1 MKLIKYISKF
11 NGGNKIVKF
20 KIVVDSCCD
29 LTKEI
34 KERFDISTVPL
45 FIDIDDQHFIDDEN
59 LDREKLLEAM
69 RNSTEVP
76 KTASP
81 GPKPFLNLY
90 EKYEN
95 TFVVTLSKEL
105 SSSYQ
110 NAVLA
115 KNILLEEAKDKFVKV
130 FNSFSA
136 SVGETM
142 IAYKIGELIEA
153 KLGREEIINKAE
165 KYIEEMKTLF
175 VLDSLDNLIKA
186 GRMGRLKGEFASLL
200 NIKPILAG
208 TREGTITLLDK
219 ARGSKNAIKKLIDKI
234 GEVGNNLKDKVLGI
248 AHCNALERAEYIK
261 KEAAKRYNFRDII
274 IVETAGISTV
284 YANEGGVI
292 LAF

>member
-45 FIDIDDQHFIDDEN
+45 FIDVGDQHFMDDEN

-153 KLGREEIINKAE
+153 KLGRDEIINKAE

-186 GRMGRLKGEFASLL
+186 GRMGKLKGEFASLL

>member
-1 MKLIKYISKF
+1 
-11 NGGNKIVKF
+11 
-20 KIVVDSCCD
+20 
-29 LTKEI
+29 
-34 KERFDISTVPL
+34 
-45 FIDIDDQHFIDDEN
+45 
-59 LDREKLLEAM
+59 M

-165 KYIEEMKTLF
+165 
-175 VLDSLDNLIKA
+175 
-186 GRMGRLKGEFASLL
+186 
-200 NIKPILAG
+200 NI
-208 TREGTITLLDK
+208 
-219 ARGSKNAIKKLIDKI
+219 
-234 GEVGNNLKDKVLGI
+234 
-248 AHCNALERAEYIK
+248 
-261 KEAAKRYNFRDII
+261 
-274 IVETAGISTV
+274 
-284 YANEGGVI
+284 
-292 LAF
+292 